1 MYELVYV
8 LTIESFVFG
17 ILGLLIVGQRWD
29 ITQWQDNAT
38 WPVFSTSM
46 VLIFAYALFQ
56 VVLCCAIAIGRFGS
70 LTHSLMDACA
80 RSAGRLVTSA
90 ALAVCYVTALVVIFK
105 KQEIRQC
112 LTIQLYGTSCASG
125 STILSLFSIFDNVA
139 QQIYFSVLI
148 PVSVFVAALIVT
160 AAGMCKDPHRSS
172 RGRLMC
178 MNITYILAY
187 NVNYIFRMNTR
198 CEQAC
203 KGVAVTQP
211 IELIVNKEILYLTG
225 ILSFVDILAETFL
238 MRRTVYHFPVDLD
251 RRMFEGKLQDVDN
264 KGIHISGL
272 LVFCVL
278 RVLQLICVIFFNW
291 SADELIQLPWQ
302 LMTVHVIFASVLCLL
317 DIVQVV
323 IEYAHTQQTLQN
335 LVDQTA
341 HAKARVLK
349 SDASVTEIV
358 QSNRSHK
365 PFEVDT
371 AHMQNMQKTRKK
383 FNLTFAGRSRW
394 PVDYEGFA
402 TDKKST

>member
-1 MYELVYV
+1 MSMYELVYV

-17 ILGLLIVGQRWD
+17 LLGLLIVGQRWD
-29 ITQWQDNAT
+29 ITQWPDNAT

-56 VVLCCAIAIGRFGS
+56 IVLCCAIAIGRFGS

-80 RSAGRLVTSA
+80 RSAGRLVTSVI
-90 ALAVCYVTALVVIFK
+90 LAVCYVTALIVIFK

-125 STILSLFSIFDNVA
+125 SAIFSLFSIFDNVA

-148 PVSVFVAALIVT
+148 PVWVFVAALIVT
-160 AAGMCKDPHRSS
+160 AAGMCKDAQRSS

-178 MNITYILAY
+178 MNITYILVY
-187 NVNYIFRMNTR
+187 NVNYIFHMNTR

-225 ILSFVDILAETFL
+225 VLSFVDILAETFL
-238 MRRTVYHFPVDLD
+238 MRRTVYHFPVD
-251 RRMFEGKLQDVDN
+251 RRLLEGKLEDVDN

-278 RVLQLICVIFFNW
+278 RVLQLIFVVVFNW

-341 HAKARVLK
+341 HQTALVLK
-349 SDASVTEIV
+349 SDASVAEIV

-371 AHMQNMQKTRKK
+371 AHMQKTRKK

-394 PVDYEGFA
+394 PVDFEGFA

>member
-1 MYELVYV
+1 
-8 LTIESFVFG
+8 
-17 ILGLLIVGQRWD
+17 
-29 ITQWQDNAT
+29 
-38 WPVFSTSM
+38 
-46 VLIFAYALFQ
+46 
-56 VVLCCAIAIGRFGS
+56 
-70 LTHSLMDACA
+70 
-80 RSAGRLVTSA
+80 
-90 ALAVCYVTALVVIFK
+90 
-105 KQEIRQC
+105 
-112 LTIQLYGTSCASG
+112 
-125 STILSLFSIFDNVA
+125 
-139 QQIYFSVLI
+139 
-148 PVSVFVAALIVT
+148 
-160 AAGMCKDPHRSS
+160 
-172 RGRLMC
+172 
-178 MNITYILAY
+178 
-187 NVNYIFRMNTR
+187 MNTR

-203 KGVAVTQP
+203 KGDAVTQP

-323 IEYAHTQQTLQN
+323 IEYAHTRQTLQN

-341 HAKARVLK
+341 HATALAVLK

-394 PVDYEGFA
+394 PVDLEGFA

>member
-1 MYELVYV
+1 
-8 LTIESFVFG
+8 
-17 ILGLLIVGQRWD
+17 
-29 ITQWQDNAT
+29 
-38 WPVFSTSM
+38 
-46 VLIFAYALFQ
+46 
-56 VVLCCAIAIGRFGS
+56 
-70 LTHSLMDACA
+70 
-80 RSAGRLVTSA
+80 
-90 ALAVCYVTALVVIFK
+90 
-105 KQEIRQC
+105 
-112 LTIQLYGTSCASG
+112 
-125 STILSLFSIFDNVA
+125 
-139 QQIYFSVLI
+139 
-148 PVSVFVAALIVT
+148 
-160 AAGMCKDPHRSS
+160 
-172 RGRLMC
+172 
-178 MNITYILAY
+178 
-187 NVNYIFRMNTR
+187 MNTR

-251 RRMFEGKLQDVDN
+251 RRMFEGKLEDLDN

-278 RVLQLICVIFFNW
+278 RVLQLIFVVVFNW

-302 LMTVHVIFASVLCLL
+302 LMIVHVIFASVLCLL

-341 HAKARVLK
+341 HQAALVLK
-349 SDASVTEIV
+349 SDASVAEIV

-371 AHMQNMQKTRKK
+371 AHMQKTRKK

-394 PVDYEGFA
+394 PVDFEGFA